1 MRLNK
6 RAVCSAAVVFL
17 IGVGTTIH
25 SLQYNIGTPSRLGP
39 GAFPLMIGVGLVLIS
54 FFLLFES
61 RDELSDENDESW
73 SFSQFRGW
81 GLVMVGA
88 ILFIVLGKHGGLI
101 PASFASVFVAAL
113 GDRDTSFVSAFLLAL
128 GITVFSVVV
137 FHYGLSMPIPLLTW
151 W

>member
-1 MRLNK
+1 MKLNK
-6 RAVCSAAVVFL
+6 RALYSAAVVFL

-25 SLQYNIGTPSRLGP
+25 SLQYNIGTPARLGP

-61 RDELSDENDESW
+61 KDELEEEEEAG
-73 SFSQFRGW
+73 FLLQYRGW

-101 PASFASVFVAAL
+101 PATFASVFVAAL
-113 GDRDTSFVSAFLLAL
+113 GDRDTSFVSAFFLAL
-128 GITVFSVVV
+128 GVTVFAVVV
-137 FHYGLSMPIPLLTW
+137 FHYGLSMPIPLLRW